1 MGISAVSS
9 TTLSTFGQLNKEV
22 QAIMD
27 KAMSYMRVSNFGT
40 ETKLGSSKF
49 QQQIKAISEQGA
61 ENMAKGMKAA
71 LDVTRVSNFGTETSL
86 GHSKFQQANEQII
99 SNYKTWQNGKTLG
112 SRMDISA

>member
-1 MGISAVSS
+1 
-9 TTLSTFGQLNKEV
+9 
-22 QAIMD
+22 
-27 KAMSYMRVSNFGT
+27 
-40 ETKLGSSKF
+40 
-49 QQQIKAISEQGA
+49 
-61 ENMAKGMKAA
+61 MAKGMKAA